1 MTDLEIMQRAKM
13 YVDKL
18 ANGIDPLTDS
28 PVAESDCINQV
39 RISRC
44 LFYISGVLGKLI
56 ENGGVVEKTV
66 KTKKLPFSITRE
78 QLQKYI
84 FDPFPLSV
92 SEIAKKIN
100 NLTDSDGMEKLG
112 YANITSFLME
122 TGYLMEAVTETGRKT
137 KVPTKLGNSIGISRQ
152 EKQGINGPY
161 VATFYNNEAQ
171 RFILD
176 HIDEVISSK
185 KTTNIKADLQGQT
198 WSQTHD
204 DVLIDLFNKNVPISE
219 IAITLKRSEGA
230 IQARLKKHGL
240 IQ

>member
-44 LFYISGVLGKLI
+44 LFYVSGVLGKLI
-56 ENGGVVEKTV
+56 ENGGVVGKRMR
-66 KTKKLPFSITRE
+66 TKKRPFSITRE
-78 QLQKYI
+78 QLQKYT
-84 FDPFPLSV
+84 FEPFPIAV

-100 NLTDSDGMEKLG
+100 SLTDSDEMEKIG
-112 YANITSFLME
+112 NSAITSFLIKN
-122 TGYLMEAVTETGRKT
+122 GYLEVTLVNGKRAKT
-137 KVPTKLGNSIGISRQ
+137 PTKLGNSIGISRQ
-152 EKQGINGPY
+152 EKQGVNGPY
-161 VATFYNNEAQ
+161 VATFYNIDAQ

-176 HIDEVISSK
+176 HIDEIIASQNPAYNNS
-185 KTTNIKADLQGQT
+185 NLQGQM